1 MIRTI
6 LFISSLSIM
15 VCSLQG
21 QPFPIGST
29 NLTFNDPSRGGR
41 SIPCEVYYPA
51 TTAGSN
57 VPVAAGAFP
66 VLAFGHGFVMT
77 VGAYANVRQAYV
89 PEGFILVLPT
99 TEGGFSPSH
108 GNFGLDLAFAI
119 ASMQA
124 EGLAPASPFFGHVF
138 STSAVMGHSMGGGA
152 SFLAAGGAPQIT
164 TVVNYA
170 AAETNPSAIAA
181 AGNAAMPTLVFSGS
195 QDCVV
200 PAAGN
205 QQDMYTASASTCKA
219 FVSITGAGHC
229 QFANSNFNC
238 TFGETTCGGAGGLSR
253 AQQQDA
259 AQDLTLLWLK
269 RYLKDDLTAGVAFA
283 DSLVLSARITS
294 QSTFT
299 DCPPIVVRVNVK
311 ALLDGPYNEQTDLM
325 DDGLRSLN
333 LIPANEPNTLVG
345 LVHVGGVVGEALDPA
360 LLTITGSDA
369 VVDWVFVEVRDAGT
383 GAQVLATANGLVQ
396 RDGDIIAADGG
407 VLTFS
412 GPPGNYRIA
421 VRHRNHLGLMSN
433 AAFSLTRD
441 PIAIDLSDPL
451 TIAYGTEARR
461 LRDGKALLWAGN
473 ARFDAELKYTGAQND
488 RDPMLQAIGGTVP
501 TLTVTGYYTEDVN
514 LDGVV
519 KYAGAVNDRDR
530 LLQSIGGVDPVVVRQ
545 EQLP

>member
-21 QPFPIGST
+21 QPFAIGST
-29 NLTFNDPSRGGR
+29 NLTFTDPSRGGR

-124 EGLAPASPFFGHVF
+124 EGVAPASPFFGHVL

-181 AGNAAMPTLVFSGS
+181 AGNATMPTLVFSGS

-269 RYLKDDLTAGVAFA
+269 RYLKDD
-283 DSLVLSARITS
+283 
-294 QSTFT
+294 
-299 DCPPIVVRVNVK
+299 
-311 ALLDGPYNEQTDLM
+311 
-325 DDGLRSLN
+325 
-333 LIPANEPNTLVG
+333 
-345 LVHVGGVVGEALDPA
+345 
-360 LLTITGSDA
+360 
-369 VVDWVFVEVRDAGT
+369 
-383 GAQVLATANGLVQ
+383 
-396 RDGDIIAADGG
+396 
-407 VLTFS
+407 
-412 GPPGNYRIA
+412 
-421 VRHRNHLGLMSN
+421 
-433 AAFSLTRD
+433 
-441 PIAIDLSDPL
+441 
-451 TIAYGTEARR
+451 R
-461 LRDGKALLWAGN
+461 LR
-473 ARFDAELKYTGAQND
+473 
-488 RDPMLQAIGGTVP
+488 
-501 TLTVTGYYTEDVN
+501 
-514 LDGVV
+514 
-519 KYAGAVNDRDR
+519 
-530 LLQSIGGVDPVVVRQ
+530 
-545 EQLP
+545 